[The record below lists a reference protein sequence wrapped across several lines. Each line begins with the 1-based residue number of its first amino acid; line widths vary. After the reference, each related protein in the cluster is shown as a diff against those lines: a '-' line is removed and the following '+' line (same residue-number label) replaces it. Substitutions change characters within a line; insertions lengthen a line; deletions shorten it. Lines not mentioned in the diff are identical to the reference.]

1 MFNNFLKKVY
11 TSGLTSNLVRIL
23 SRPWKGKG
31 AILAYHRVLPDNK
44 IDEDLN
50 IGLAVSCNQFEK
62 QIQLLKEYYSLVS
75 IDEFI
80 EKIDRKNDK
89 FLVTLTFD
97 DGYKDNL
104 KYALPILE
112 KYKIPATI
120 YMSTRFLEKNVS
132 MWWYELKK
140 LIENSTHLKFNY
152 KKEDFDLV
160 LKNKKQKENT
170 FQKLRKLFLNLKTS
184 EQLDLL
190 EAITQTQKREDYSH
204 SCLTPEE
211 LKILDKNSLITIG
224 SHTHNHLNLK
234 ILDEKEITFEIK
246 KSLEILEE
254 LLKHKIKHFSY
265 PYGGVEEASTRE
277 YDLVKNLNISSA
289 ATSRAYP
296 IKKLNHFSLPRIYIG
311 NNTCE
316 KSVINHLT
324 GFYNLVYKFL

>member
-1 MFNNFLKKVY
+1 MDTLFYYPQQNIIKDFKNNKDILFFDNSGFYYFKK
-11 TSGLTSNLVRIL
+11 
-23 SRPWKGKG
+23 K
-31 AILAYHRVLPDNK
+31 K
-44 IDEDLN
+44 INVPNED
-50 IGLAVSCNQFEK
+50 GFSVSK
-62 QIQLLKEYYSLVS
+62 KIKLLKRRKVKDFIIS
-75 IDEFI
+75 IRKWGPIFSRDFDQLEFHELHLRELI
-80 EKIDRKNDK
+80 GHLMYTI
-89 FLVTLTFD
+89 F
-97 DGYKDNL
+97 
-104 KYALPILE
+104 ILE

-140 LIENSTHLKFNY
+140 LIESSKYLKFKY
-152 KKEDFDLV
+152 KNEDFNLV